1 MKTKPN
7 QIKIHVLHTGQVIV
21 DEALPFHHKGDLPW
35 AFTGMFRLKSHRITV
50 PVSVYLIEHPHGL
63 VLIDTGWNKANRDHQ
78 LKNLSFQWPVNK
90 AVLPYGQSVDERLN
104 KMGIQPSD
112 LDYVLFSHL
121 HYLPHE
127 WKNVPL
133 KTFELADSND
143 GAWNRSFDLFGDG
156 TIKMIWEPGHSAG
169 LCAAKLQA
177 PGRKEYVM
185 LASDGGYAAKS
196 WIENLTPGIV
206 IDRKAAQRSLNYLAE
221 VAKDQYCIECIA
233 NHDPAVQPHEIV
245 LPY

>member
-1 MKTKPN
+1 LILVG
-7 QIKIHVLHTGQVIV
+7 IKRTAIIN
-21 DEALPFHHKGDLPW
+21 
-35 AFTGMFRLKSHRITV
+35 
-50 PVSVYLIEHPHGL
+50 Y
-63 VLIDTGWNKANRDHQ
+63 
-78 LKNLSFQWPVNK
+78 
-90 AVLPYGQSVDERLN
+90 
-104 KMGIQPSD
+104 
-112 LDYVLFSHL
+112 
-121 HYLPHE
+121 E

-169 LCAAKLQA
+169 LCAAK
-177 PGRKEYVM
+177 
-185 LASDGGYAAKS
+185 S
-196 WIENLTPGIV
+196 WIENLTPGVV

-221 VAKDQYCIECIA
+221 VAKDQYCVECIA

>member
-1 MKTKPN
+1 M
-7 QIKIHVLHTGQVIV
+7 I
-21 DEALPFHHKGDLPW
+21 
-35 AFTGMFRLKSHRITV
+35 
-50 PVSVYLIEHPHGL
+50 
-63 VLIDTGWNKANRDHQ
+63 LIDTGWNKANHDHQ

-90 AVLPYGQSVDERLN
+90 AVLPYGQSIDEQLN

-112 LDYVLFSHL
+112 LDYVLLSHLHCDHADGLEHVKDAKKILVSKEELQAAEHDHL

-177 PGRKEYVM
+177 SGRKEYVM

-196 WIENLTPGIV
+196 WIENLTPGVV
-206 IDRKAAQRSLNYLAE
+206 IDRKAAKRSLNYLAE
-221 VAKDQYCIECIA
+221 VAKDQYCVECTA